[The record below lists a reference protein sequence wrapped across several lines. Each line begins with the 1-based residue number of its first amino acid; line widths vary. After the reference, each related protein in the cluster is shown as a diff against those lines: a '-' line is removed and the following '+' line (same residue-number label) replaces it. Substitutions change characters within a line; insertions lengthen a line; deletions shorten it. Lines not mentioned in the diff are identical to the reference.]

1 MLLPKPHHPRP
12 QSEIQKSPRGQMGGG
27 GLVGAYSPVTKYVCS
42 ALTESPGSPPP
53 LPDADAEHT
62 PSPVAHTQNPTPQG
76 ECCCHQTWF
85 TNLMKI
91 LPVGPKK
98 LRESTLCSQVSDVA
112 YKNHHP
118 KSRPRKTPPF
128 VSFLGR
134 QYRARGLV
142 QVLALVGLAFPL

>member
-1 MLLPKPHHPRP
+1 
-12 QSEIQKSPRGQMGGG
+12 MGGG

-91 LPVGPKK
+91 LPVSPKK
-98 LRESTLCSQVSDVA
+98 LGESTLCSQVSDVA
-112 YKNHHP
+112 YK
-118 KSRPRKTPPF
+118 KTPSKVTAKKDPALC
-128 VSFLGR
+128 VTPGQAVPGKGPGSSPGT
-134 QYRARGLV
+134 RGPCLSS
-142 QVLALVGLAFPL
+142 LKCG